1 MIMNSLAEMSAHFQK
16 TRNAVMYQIRL
27 GRLPD
32 PRNSGVDSDLVTWPE
47 GERVGRKPGN
57 KNKISIRSLLVDLI
71 ARVETLENKIK
82 SLDSTAGEHG

>member
-1 MIMNSLAEMSAHFQK
+1 MIMTSLAEMSAHFQK
-16 TRNAVMYQIRL
+16 TRNAVMYQIKL

-32 PRNSGVDSDLVTWPE
+32 PRNSGVDSSSVTWPE
-47 GERVGRKPGN
+47 GEKVGRKPGN

-71 ARVETLENKIK
+71 ARVEMLENKLA